1 MFIRRMVVRTRQK
14 KGRSSRVARIPRV
27 QVGWKECGVR
37 LLLSLLF
44 LGIFYYFFIRP
55 YAYRWRY
62 VPGQEGYG
70 VYVPSGY
77 AVYGIDISR
86 YQKDIDWVQLVDNQD
101 SKYPIKF
108 VFIKATEGETFRDV
122 KFQENFHNARRYG
135 FIRGAYHFYLPAV
148 PPEDQARNF
157 IQAVRLLPG
166 DLPPVLDVER
176 RGHLTGEEL
185 SGCVKSWLHIVEA
198 HYGVKPIIY
207 ASWKFKENYLN
218 DAQFDEYPFWI
229 AHYYVDSVRY
239 RGKWNFWQ
247 YTDIATIPGI
257 DGHVDM
263 NIFNG
268 TIEQLSDLTL
278 R

>member
-1 MFIRRMVVRTRQK
+1 MAVRTK
-14 KGRSSRVARIPRV
+14 KNQSRGSRSLRPSRVRADWR
-27 QVGWKECGVR
+27 ER
-37 LLLSLLF
+37 LFRLSLSLLF
-44 LGIFYYFFIRP
+44 LGLFYYFFIRP

-86 YQKDIDWVQLVDNQD
+86 YQKDIDWPQLVDHQE

-108 VFIKATEGETFRDV
+108 IFVKATEGRDFRDV
-122 KFQENFHNARRYG
+122 RFRDNFRQARQYG
-135 FIRGAYHFYLPAV
+135 FIRGAYHFFLPSV
-148 PPEDQARNF
+148 SPEEQARNF
-157 IQAVRLLPG
+157 IRTVPLVSG

-176 RGHLTGEEL
+176 RGDLTSGEFKSAVKRWL
-185 SGCVKSWLHIVEA
+185 SIVENY
-198 HYGVKPIIY
+198 YGVKPIVY
-207 ASWKFKENYLN
+207 ASWRFKEAHLS
-218 DAQFDEYPFWI
+218 DAQLDRYPFWI

-239 RGKWNFWQ
+239 RGPWHFWQ

-257 DGHVDM
+257 KGHVDM

-268 TIEQLSDLTL
+268 TLEQLTALTL